1 MPYLTVDDGT
11 KLYYEETGKEKPET
25 VLILHG
31 LASSHL
37 KIKNFVNQF
46 RSDYHVVVYDHRGH
60 ESSDIPKIHIN
71 VQRLAK
77 DLNEIIEYLELK
89 NINIIGHSMGA
100 ATIFNYINQF
110 GSSKLKTMTVVDMS
124 PYLSNKDWKGGI
136 SRGEWTDEDFHKDL
150 DRMFDDIGNANWIIS
165 KETMNHELKKI
176 PKELENPFI
185 ESIRNSINPF
195 IMAGFWYSLFRT
207 DQRPFIQKINI
218 PFLYIMPDFPLYS
231 METVNFYKN
240 NVKGK
245 FKLENNFP
253 KTTHMILM
261 EKPVE
266 VANSVKK
273 FMKE

>member
-1 MPYLTVDDGT
+1 MPYLVVDDGT
-11 KLYYEETGKEKPET
+11 KIYYEETGKDKPET
-25 VLILHG
+25 ILILHG
-31 LASSHL
+31 LGSSHL
-37 KIKNFVNQF
+37 KIKNFINQF
-46 RSDYHVVVYDHRGH
+46 KSDYHVVCYDHRGH
-60 ESSDIPKIHIN
+60 EDSDIPKIHIN

-77 DLNEIIEYLELK
+77 DLNELIQYLALK

-110 GSSKLKTMTVVDMS
+110 GTSKLKTITAVDMS

-136 SRGEWTDEDFHKDL
+136 SRGEWTDEDFLQDL
-150 DRMFDDIGNANWIIS
+150 DRIFDDVGNANWVIS
-165 KETMNHELKKI
+165 KETMNHELKKT
-176 PKELENPFI
+176 PKGFEQSI
-185 ESIRNSINPF
+185 IDSIRCGIDPL

-231 METVNFYKN
+231 METVNFYKKN
-240 NVKGK
+240 LKGK

-253 KTTHMILM
+253 KTTHLILM

-266 VANSVKK
+266 VADSVKK
-273 FMKE
+273 FIKG

>member
-1 MPYLTVDDGT
+1 
-11 KLYYEETGKEKPET
+11 
-25 VLILHG
+25 
-31 LASSHL
+31 
-37 KIKNFVNQF
+37 
-46 RSDYHVVVYDHRGH
+46 
-60 ESSDIPKIHIN
+60 
-71 VQRLAK
+71 
-77 DLNEIIEYLELK
+77 
-89 NINIIGHSMGA
+89 
-100 ATIFNYINQF
+100 
-110 GSSKLKTMTVVDMS
+110 
-124 PYLSNKDWKGGI
+124 
-136 SRGEWTDEDFHKDL
+136 
-150 DRMFDDIGNANWIIS
+150 
-165 KETMNHELKKI
+165 
-176 PKELENPFI
+176 
-185 ESIRNSINPF
+185 
-195 IMAGFWYSLFRT
+195 MAGFWYSLFRT